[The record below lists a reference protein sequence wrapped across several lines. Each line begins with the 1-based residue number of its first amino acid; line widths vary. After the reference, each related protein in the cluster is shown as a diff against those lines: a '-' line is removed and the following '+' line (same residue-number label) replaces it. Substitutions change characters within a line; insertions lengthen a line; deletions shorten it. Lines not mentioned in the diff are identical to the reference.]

1 LFAAAPTGLGHFNDH
16 ICLELT
22 MIDNDFSPARVL
34 ACAFVCVVALSV
46 GVRAHAADAGS
57 HHWSY
62 SGETGPEH
70 WGSEDST
77 FALCGI
83 GKQQSPINI
92 ENAVVKDLPELKF
105 DYKDLPLKV
114 ADTGHSFQVN
124 SESGSGGVTVGDDHY
139 DFVQVHF
146 HEPSEERV
154 NGKQYSMVAH
164 IVHRSGKG
172 QLAVVA
178 VLIRAGK
185 TNEFLRPIFDNF
197 PVKGAAESSVAAKT
211 INVGKLLPNHRGY
224 YTFDGSLTTPPC
236 SENVR
241 WFVLKTPV
249 EASEAQLKEFRARY
263 AHNIRP
269 TQPLNG
275 RVIKETKSD

>member
-1 LFAAAPTGLGHFNDH
+1 
-16 ICLELT
+16 
-22 MIDNDFSPARVL
+22 V
-34 ACAFVCVVALSV
+34 
-46 GVRAHAADAGS
+46 
-57 HHWSY
+57 
-62 SGETGPEH
+62 
-70 WGSEDST
+70 
-77 FALCGI
+77 LCGI

-92 ENAVVKDLPELKF
+92 ENAVVRDLPDLKF
-105 DYKDLPLKV
+105 DYKDVPLKV
-114 ADTGHSFQVN
+114 TDTGHSFQVN
-124 SESGSGGVTVGDDHY
+124 AQGGNGGLTVGDDHY

-164 IVHRSGKG
+164 IVHRNSKG

-185 TNEFLRPIFDNF
+185 ANEFLQPIFGNF
-197 PVKGAAESSVAAKT
+197 PAKGAAESSVAAKT
-211 INVGKLLPNHRGY
+211 INMGKFLPNAHGY

-263 AHNIRP
+263 AHNVRP